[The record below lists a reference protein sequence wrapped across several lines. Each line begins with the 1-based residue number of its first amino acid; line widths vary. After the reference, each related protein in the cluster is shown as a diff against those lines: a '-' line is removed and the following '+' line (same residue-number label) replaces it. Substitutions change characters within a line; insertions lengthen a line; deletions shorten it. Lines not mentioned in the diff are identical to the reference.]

1 VIGMTLG
8 RAKSRIRAKHCALGR
23 VRRVHSK
30 RVGRVLKQSPR
41 PGARKPRGAKVSLTV
56 GRR

>member
-1 VIGMTLG
+1 MTLG
-8 RAKSRIRAKHCALGR
+8 RAKSRIRAKHCGVGR